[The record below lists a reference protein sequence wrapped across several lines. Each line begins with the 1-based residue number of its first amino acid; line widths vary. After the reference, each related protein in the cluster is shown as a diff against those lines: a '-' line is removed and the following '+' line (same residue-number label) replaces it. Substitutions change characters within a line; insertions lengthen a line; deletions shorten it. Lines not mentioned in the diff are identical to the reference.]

1 MHSTDALTWRINP
14 VLPVSKLIGAVALVV
29 LAGAFGGYNPVRW
42 AMGGIVALGLI
53 GWALRDFI
61 TPVRLAA
68 DPTGITVV
76 AGLMGRRHLPWSQ
89 IERVRV
95 DRRERRGLRTEL
107 LEIDAGES
115 LHLFSVHDLG
125 VPPEEVAD
133 ALTALR
139 TGT

>member
-1 MHSTDALTWRINP
+1 
-14 VLPVSKLIGAVALVV
+14 
-29 LAGAFGGYNPVRW
+29 
-42 AMGGIVALGLI
+42 
-53 GWALRDFI
+53 
-61 TPVRLAA
+61 
-68 DPTGITVV
+68 
-76 AGLMGRRHLPWSQ
+76 
-89 IERVRV
+89 V